1 MTWRPQLSFRN
12 GEISP
17 RLDGMAKPEVYET
30 SCRKL
35 EGAIVSSSGTVEKRS
50 GTTFVGDTV
59 FDPDNSVTTDTYT
72 SLACK
77 LIPFQYKSDIYAL
90 VFEVMQDSNGAKFHT
105 IRAVINNVLTN
116 ATGVTTAAGNGPWK
130 QLAKSNLPFKATG
143 TLYTGGNV
151 DKNYLPPGSGSSL
164 TNNFTTTFGMHN
176 FTESQVLELE
186 YFQHKD
192 KVVVMH
198 ADNFPIEVCVEEDK
212 LTTRPYEVS
221 RRSPEVRL
229 VGDRFSVS
237 ATKLTD
243 ASGGGGFFSTGEL
256 VATRDFFTNLDK
268 GAIYRIGYMRFHNA
282 NNDPDSS
289 VYGDHVETGMGLWV
303 RISDV
308 ISPRKAEVRTLH
320 NYNMDIGSA
329 AFHQMADMFL
339 DPADWDGP
347 YKDSGYAL
355 DASTDARRDLDDPD
369 RTQRFFACN
378 MTSVTLP
385 TAISANQLVGCLI
398 SENNNTNTDY
408 FYQVAECNDSSGSN
422 PSTPVYRAFAIN
434 RSGPSGSINL
444 SAAPIYTLRDRKT
457 DKPVPQVVIK
467 NINTATTNG
476 LSTTAN
482 YAMRTTVPGDSVQ
495 IYFGGIN
502 SDQLVDFVPAGHETA
517 WDTYERGDQ
526 LTPDTKARHG
536 GVVHVNGGTFAITSR
551 NDNCFLAKCIT
562 GPKTTVP
569 TAKYSLGWSHAVG
582 FPSAGASHQGRVMFA
597 GFKGEPQ
604 VVVGSVVDEPERFD
618 LGGTATDGIHF
629 IVNDLRGSRVRFL
642 KSTEDLIIGTDTGE
656 FSVKGSPLS
665 AVSAGVDRQSSYGSA
680 SIRPVMVGTYLL
692 FVQKDRKTVRAMRYI
707 DQRQRYTSIDISSDH
722 EHFFRDATIQEMVVW
737 ETEHDPVVIFRLSDG
752 EYLAV
757 RVNEN
762 AGFFGWSRLK
772 LPTGASLCPSRNY
785 LQNASGD
792 RTSGDDFYIAVDAGD
807 FYRLYRYD
815 STLFLDEAVTIDIS
829 ASSATSL
836 VFPQEFWRTSSDTAL
851 SAPITHL
858 DGQTV
863 SVVLDG
869 YYRGEFPVA
878 AGTPSTIN
886 ISSLGLSAT
895 PTTAVVGKKIEMK
908 VQPRVPEVGA
918 PPGATLGKSKNYSS
932 VIVNLNNSK
941 TVQVNGYEADGTIF
955 TATADHPTLQGWYE
969 VPVTGL
975 YGVQPLLE
983 ISSDRPYPVELAGIT
998 IDVSVEG

>member
-35 EGAIVSSSGTVEKRS
+35 EGAIVSSSGTVEKRG

-59 FDPDNSVTTDTYT
+59 FNPDDSVTTDTYT

-77 LIPFQYKSDIYAL
+77 LIPYQHQSDIYVLA
-90 VFEVMQDSNGAKFHT
+90 FEVLQDSNGAKFHT
-105 IRAVINNVLTN
+105 IRAVINNVLTS
-116 ATGVTTAAGNGPWK
+116 ATGVTTSTGLGPWK

-143 TLYTGGNV
+143 TLYTTPNA
-151 DKNYLPPGSGSSL
+151 DKNYLPPGTNSSL
-164 TNNFTTTFGMHN
+164 VNNFTTTFGMHN
-176 FTESQVLELE
+176 FTETQVPELE

-198 ADNFPIEVCVEEDK
+198 SDNYPIEVYVEKEK
-212 LTTRPYEVS
+212 LTTRPYEVD

-229 VGDRFSVS
+229 EGERFSMAVTLQDY
-237 ATKLTD
+237 A
-243 ASGGGGFFSTGEL
+243 AGGGSFFAKGE
-256 VATRDFFTNLDK
+256 VTTTRDFFTSLDA
-268 GAIYRIGYMRFHNA
+268 GAIYRIGHLRFNNK
-282 NNDPDSS
+282 NNDVSNS
-289 VYGDHVETGMGLWV
+289 NHGKYVETGMGLWV

-308 ISPRKAEVRTLH
+308 ITPRKAEVRTLH
-320 NYNMDIGSA
+320 NYNMDTSSA
-329 AFHQMADMFL
+329 NFHQLADMIL
-339 DPADWDGP
+339 DPADWEGP
-347 YKDSGYAL
+347 YKDSGSVVSA
-355 DASTDARRDLDDPD
+355 TVDARRDLDDPD
-369 RTQRFFACN
+369 RNQRFFAAY
-378 MTSVTLP
+378 MTDVVLP
-385 TAISANQLVGCLI
+385 SDFTANQLVGSLI
-398 SENNNTNTDY
+398 VETSGSTE
-408 FYQVAECNDSSGSN
+408 FFHQVAEVSGDDGSN
-422 PSTPVYRAFAIN
+422 PTTPVFRAFAVNRSGTSTPVQMTDSR
-434 RSGPSGSINL
+434 
-444 SAAPIYTLRDRKT
+444 IYTLRDKKT
-457 DKPVPQVVIK
+457 DKVSPQVTLKDIT
-467 NINTATTNG
+467 ISTTNG
-476 LSTTAN
+476 LS
-482 YAMRTTVPGDSVQ
+482 YVFDYGMRSIVPGSTVQ
-495 IYFGGIN
+495 IYFGGIPDN
-502 SDQLVDFVPAGHETA
+502 EVVDYIPTGHETA
-517 WDTYERGDQ
+517 WDTFNRGDVTVPFAEAQ
-526 LTPDTKARHG
+526 HG
-536 GVVHVNGGTFAITSR
+536 GVIHLNGGTFAITSR
-551 NDNCFLAKCIT
+551 GDNCVLAKCIT
-562 GPKTTVP
+562 APRMTVP
-569 TAKYSLGWSHAVG
+569 TSKFSLGWSHAVG

-707 DQRQRYTSIDISSDH
+707 DQRQRYTSMDISSDH

-737 ETEHDPVVIFRLSDG
+737 ETEHDPVVILRLSNG

-807 FYRLYRYD
+807 SYRLHRYD
-815 STLFLDEAVTIDIS
+815 DTVYLDEAVTMDIS

-836 VFPQEFWRTSSDTAL
+836 VFPEEFWRTAGDTAL

-869 YYRGEFPVA
+869 YYRGEFPVV

-908 VQPRVPEVGA
+908 VQPRVPEVPA
-918 PPGATLGKSKNYSS
+918 APGATLGKSKNYSS

-955 TATADHPTLQGWYE
+955 TTTADHPTLQGWYE